1 VFYRRTFITEGLLE
15 AARQPLQRHVR
26 NGGDPVVEL
35 QINFG
40 GGKPHSMLAL
50 WHLFAG
56 VPAGQLLGL
65 ETPTLPVWFPS
76 NNWTDC
82 GANPDRSRLL
92 MTWSSP

>member
-1 VFYRRTFITEGLLE
+1 
-15 AARQPLQRHVR
+15 
-26 NGGDPVVEL
+26 VEL

-50 WHLFAG
+50 WHLFAAY
-56 VPAGQLLGL
+56 PRDNCWAGD
-65 ETPTLPVWFPS
+65 PNLPQFPS

-82 GANPDRSRLL
+82 GANPDCSRLL